1 LVCLHIDVECAQD
14 SFFLG
19 VYVWNQLQGLHVN
32 RDTNPVAEC
41 RIDVLLREIV
51 LGMTPNFVKIQN
63 KVSLE
68 LLHVE
73 LEVADLRKFVHLLDE
88 KHGVVL
94 RCRHQ
99 QIIISESHQAVKLD
113 SIGVS

>member
-1 LVCLHIDVECAQD
+1 MHIDVECAQD
-14 SFFLG
+14 LIFLG
-19 VYVWNQLQGLHVN
+19 VDMRNQLQGFHIN
-32 RDTNPVAEC
+32 GDTNPVAEC

-51 LGMTPNFVKIQN
+51 LSVTPDFVQVQY
-63 KVSLE
+63 KVGLE

-73 LEVADLRKFVHLLDE
+73 LEVADLRKFVHLFDE

-99 QIIISESHQAVKLD
+99 QIIISESHQAIKFHSVC
-113 SIGVS
+113 VS